1 MTRKETLAEGVEV
14 YLGDCLEVL
23 PALMSIDM
31 GAWRELPEADR
42 ALPLLHHRDR
52 APLPFDAI
60 LTDPPYG
67 LGKKMQGGTW
77 GAKDESSGFLKWDL
91 EAKQEWVDL
100 ILAASVPTILW
111 GGNYFNVPAARC
123 WLFWNKI
130 NSVPT
135 MADAELAWTNLD
147 RPAKRFDAP
156 VGRVEFGHP
165 TSKPLPLIEW
175 CVGFLPSATCI
186 LDPFLGSGT
195 SGVAAVKA
203 GKRFIGIEI
212 GEAYFDTA
220 CRRIEAATK
229 EPDLFIERASPLKQT
244 SMFSDEAA

>member
-1 MTRKETLAEGVEV
+1 MSFRKETLAEGVEL

-23 PALMSIDM
+23 PTLA
-31 GAWRELPEADR
+31 GQ
-42 ALPLLHHRDR
+42 
-52 APLPFDAI
+52 FDAI
-60 LTDPPYG
+60 VTDPPYG

-77 GAKDESSGFLKWDL
+77 GAKDEFSGFLKWDL

-100 ILAASVPTILW
+100 ILAAAVPTILW

-135 MADAELAWTNLD
+135 MADAEMAWTNFD
-147 RPAKRFDAP
+147 KPAKRFDAP

-175 CVGFLPSATCI
+175 CVRFLPSATCI

-203 GKRFIGIEI
+203 GKRFIGIELDEI
-212 GEAYFDTA
+212 YFGTA
-220 CRRIEAATK
+220 CRRIEAALR
-229 EPDLFIERASPLKQT
+229 EPD
-244 SMFSDEAA
+244 MFVEAPAKPPEQLSILDDGEAAFQAAVAKGLFRGLSGPPKKDAA

>member
-1 MTRKETLAEGVEV
+1 MEL
-14 YLGDCLEVL
+14 YCGDMLEIVPML
-23 PALMSIDM
+23 N
-31 GAWRELPEADR
+31 R
-42 ALPLLHHRDR
+42 
-52 APLPFDAI
+52 FDAV

-77 GAKDESSGFLKWDL
+77 GAKQGDVSGFLKWDG
-91 EAKQEWVDL
+91 EAKQDWVDL
-100 ILAASVPTILW
+100 ILAAAVPTILW

-147 RPAKRFDAP
+147 KPAKRFDAP

-175 CVGFLPSATCI
+175 CVGFLPGATCI

-203 GKRFIGIEI
+203 GKGFVGIEI
-212 GEAYFDTA
+212 DATYFDTA
-220 CRRIEAATK
+220 CRRIEATMK
-229 EPDLFIERASPLKQT
+229 QPDLFIAPPQPMVQT
-244 SMFSDEAA
+244 SLLDGDAA

>member
-1 MTRKETLAEGVEV
+1 MSFRKEVLADGVEV
-14 YLGDCLEVL
+14 WLGDMVEIL
-23 PALMSIDM
+23 PTLA
-31 GAWRELPEADR
+31 GT
-42 ALPLLHHRDR
+42 
-52 APLPFDAI
+52 FDAI
-60 LTDPPYG
+60 VTDPPYG

-77 GAKDESSGFLKWDL
+77 GAKDEFSGFLKWDL

-135 MADAELAWTNLD
+135 MADAEMAWTNLD
-147 RPAKRFDAP
+147 KPAKRFDHP
-156 VGRVEFGHP
+156 VGRVEYGHP

-175 CVGFLPSATCI
+175 CVSHVPSAACI

-212 GEAYFDTA
+212 DETYHGTA
-220 CRRIEAATK
+220 CRRIEAAMKQT
-229 EPDLFIERASPLKQT
+229 DLFIETPAPLRQT